1 MRTPEPTM
9 IYKWVRG
16 EHNMRLNAGDLRL
29 YQDHLIAKFGRP
41 VGGEESGTPITVAG
55 DQDIHVDYGNNTLLV
70 PPRQSGP
77 EVVACLCYYSDIEE
91 AGGATHFV
99 KAKAGELTRYS
110 PESFNPPNFVFGTK
124 NGSASTIDGPRSEV
138 LTEEI
143 TFIDKKNIAIL
154 SGPNLA
160 KEIYENKTTST
171 VIASSNLNLL
181 RNIKTIIESNKFKI
195 YLSEDTIGVELGG
208 ALKNIVTLGA
218 GICDGL
224 NIGNNLKGAFIS
236 IAFSE
241 IVKLAL
247 SAGAQSVTISG
258 LSGLGDILASSYSP
272 LSRNRLAGQYLS
284 EGYSIN
290 DINKKINNIVE
301 GIDTL
306 YGAKALSKK
315 LNINHTFIDLM
326 IDVFNQK
333 KHPNELLKN
342 TIGNI

>member
-1 MRTPEPTM
+1 MKENSNISTITIIGNTTWGQAIATLIDKEKVNVNILCRTESEVKDRVNKLDKVKSLPPKIKLSSDISVINNSELIIFAFPSQS
-9 IYKWVRG
+9 IISNLKII
-16 EHNMRLNAGDLRL
+16 NNNLNKN
-29 YQDHLIAKFGRP
+29 HKFLIASKGIEKTTGRR
-41 VGGEESGTPITVAG
+41 
-55 DQDIHVDYGNNTLLV
+55 L
-70 PPRQSGP
+70 
-77 EVVACLCYYSDIEE
+77 
-91 AGGATHFV
+91 
-99 KAKAGELTRYS
+99 
-110 PESFNPPNFVFGTK
+110 
-124 NGSASTIDGPRSEV
+124 SEV
-138 LTEEI
+138 LTDEI

-171 VIASSNLNLL
+171 VIASKNLNLL
-181 RNIKTIIESNKFKI
+181 NNIKAIIESNKFKI

-258 LSGLGDILASSYSP
+258 LSGLGDTLASSYSP
-272 LSRNRLAGQYLS
+272 FSRNRLAGQYLA
-284 EGYSIN
+284 EGYSVNI
-290 DINKKINNIVE
+290 INKKINNIIE
-301 GIDTL
+301 GLDTL
-306 YGAKALSKK
+306 YGAKALSEK
-315 LNINHTFIDLM
+315 LNLDHEFIDLL
-326 IDVFNQK
+326 IDVFNQT
-333 KHPNELLKN
+333 KHPNELLRN

>member
-1 MRTPEPTM
+1 MKENSNISTITIIGNTTWGQAIATLIDKEKVNVNILCRTESEVKDRVNKLDKVKSLPPKIKLSSDISVINNSELIIFAFPSQS
-9 IYKWVRG
+9 IISNLKII
-16 EHNMRLNAGDLRL
+16 NNNLNKN
-29 YQDHLIAKFGRP
+29 HKFLIASKGIEKTTGRR
-41 VGGEESGTPITVAG
+41 
-55 DQDIHVDYGNNTLLV
+55 L
-70 PPRQSGP
+70 
-77 EVVACLCYYSDIEE
+77 
-91 AGGATHFV
+91 
-99 KAKAGELTRYS
+99 
-110 PESFNPPNFVFGTK
+110 
-124 NGSASTIDGPRSEV
+124 SEV
-138 LTEEI
+138 LTDEI

-171 VIASSNLNLL
+171 VIASKNLNLL
-181 RNIKTIIESNKFKI
+181 NNIKAIIESNKFKI

-224 NIGNNLKGAFIS
+224 KIGNNLKGAFIS

-258 LSGLGDILASSYSP
+258 LSGLGDTLASSYSP
-272 LSRNRLAGQYLS
+272 FSRNRLAGQYLA

-290 DINKKINNIVE
+290 IINKKINNIIE
-301 GIDTL
+301 GLDTL
-306 YGAKALSKK
+306 YGAKALSEK
-315 LNINHTFIDLM
+315 LNLDHEFIDLL
-326 IDVFNQK
+326 IDVFNQT
-333 KHPNELLKN
+333 KHPNDLLRN

>member
-1 MRTPEPTM
+1 MKENSNISTITIIGNTTWGQAIATLIDKEKVNVNILCRTESEVKDRVNKLDKVKSLPPIIKLSSDISIINNSELIIFAFPSQS
-9 IYKWVRG
+9 IISNLKII
-16 EHNMRLNAGDLRL
+16 NNNLNKN
-29 YQDHLIAKFGRP
+29 HKFLIASKGIEKTTGRR
-41 VGGEESGTPITVAG
+41 
-55 DQDIHVDYGNNTLLV
+55 L
-70 PPRQSGP
+70 
-77 EVVACLCYYSDIEE
+77 
-91 AGGATHFV
+91 
-99 KAKAGELTRYS
+99 
-110 PESFNPPNFVFGTK
+110 
-124 NGSASTIDGPRSEV
+124 SEV
-138 LTEEI
+138 LTDEI

-171 VIASSNLNLL
+171 VIASKNLNLL
-181 RNIKTIIESNKFKI
+181 NNIKAIIESNKFKI

-258 LSGLGDILASSYSP
+258 LSGLGDTLASSYSP
-272 LSRNRLAGQYLS
+272 FSRNRLAGQYLA

-290 DINKKINNIVE
+290 IISKKINNIIE
-301 GIDTL
+301 GLDTL
-306 YGAKALSKK
+306 YGAKALSEK
-315 LNINHTFIDLM
+315 LNLDHEFIDLL
-326 IDVFNQK
+326 IDVFNQT
-333 KHPNELLKN
+333 KHPNELLRN

>member
-1 MRTPEPTM
+1 MKENSNISTITIIGNTTWGQAIATLIDKEKVNVNILCRTESEVKDRVNKLDKVKSLPPKIKLSSDISVINNSELIIFAFPSQS
-9 IYKWVRG
+9 IISNLKII
-16 EHNMRLNAGDLRL
+16 NNNLNKN
-29 YQDHLIAKFGRP
+29 HKFLIASKGIEKTTGRR
-41 VGGEESGTPITVAG
+41 
-55 DQDIHVDYGNNTLLV
+55 L
-70 PPRQSGP
+70 
-77 EVVACLCYYSDIEE
+77 
-91 AGGATHFV
+91 
-99 KAKAGELTRYS
+99 
-110 PESFNPPNFVFGTK
+110 
-124 NGSASTIDGPRSEV
+124 SEV
-138 LTEEI
+138 LTDEI

-171 VIASSNLNLL
+171 VIASKNLNLL
-181 RNIKTIIESNKFKI
+181 NNIKAIIESNKFKI

-224 NIGNNLKGAFIS
+224 KIGNNLKGAFIS

-258 LSGLGDILASSYSP
+258 LSGLGDTLASSYSP
-272 LSRNRLAGQYLS
+272 FSRNRLAGQYLA

-290 DINKKINNIVE
+290 IINKKINNIIE
-301 GIDTL
+301 GLDTL
-306 YGAKALSKK
+306 YGAKALSEK
-315 LNINHTFIDLM
+315 LNLDHEFIDLL
-326 IDVFNQK
+326 IDVFNQT
-333 KHPNELLKN
+333 KHPNELLRN

>member
-1 MRTPEPTM
+1 MKENSNISTITIIGNTTWGQAIATLIDKEKVNVNILCRTESEVKDRVNKLDKVKSLPPKIKLSSDISVINNSELIIFAFPSQS
-9 IYKWVRG
+9 IISNLKII
-16 EHNMRLNAGDLRL
+16 NNNLNKN
-29 YQDHLIAKFGRP
+29 HKFLIASKGIEKTTGRR
-41 VGGEESGTPITVAG
+41 
-55 DQDIHVDYGNNTLLV
+55 L
-70 PPRQSGP
+70 
-77 EVVACLCYYSDIEE
+77 
-91 AGGATHFV
+91 
-99 KAKAGELTRYS
+99 
-110 PESFNPPNFVFGTK
+110 
-124 NGSASTIDGPRSEV
+124 SEV
-138 LTEEI
+138 LTDEI

-171 VIASSNLNLL
+171 VIASKNLNLL
-181 RNIKTIIESNKFKI
+181 NNIKAIIESNKFKI

-258 LSGLGDILASSYSP
+258 LSGLGDTLASSYSP
-272 LSRNRLAGQYLS
+272 FSRNRLAGQYLA
-284 EGYSIN
+284 EGYSVNI
-290 DINKKINNIVE
+290 INKKINNIIE
-301 GIDTL
+301 GLDTL
-306 YGAKALSKK
+306 YGAKALSEK
-315 LNINHTFIDLM
+315 LNINHEFIDLL
-326 IDVFNQK
+326 IDVFNQT
-333 KHPNELLKN
+333 KHPNELLRN

>member
-1 MRTPEPTM
+1 MKENSNITIIGNTTWGQAIATLIDKEKVDVKILCRTESEAKDRVNKLDKIKSLPPKIQLSSDISIVNNSELIIFAFPSQS
-9 IYKWVRG
+9 IISNLKII
-16 EHNMRLNAGDLRL
+16 NNNLNKN
-29 YQDHLIAKFGRP
+29 HKFLIASKGIEKTTGRR
-41 VGGEESGTPITVAG
+41 
-55 DQDIHVDYGNNTLLV
+55 L
-70 PPRQSGP
+70 
-77 EVVACLCYYSDIEE
+77 
-91 AGGATHFV
+91 
-99 KAKAGELTRYS
+99 
-110 PESFNPPNFVFGTK
+110 
-124 NGSASTIDGPRSEV
+124 SEV
-138 LTEEI
+138 LTDEI

-171 VIASSNLNLL
+171 VIASKNLNLL
-181 RNIKTIIESNKFKI
+181 NNIKAIIESNKFKI

-258 LSGLGDILASSYSP
+258 LSGLGDTLASSYSP
-272 LSRNRLAGQYLS
+272 FSRNRLAGQYLA

-290 DINKKINNIVE
+290 IINKKINNIIE
-301 GIDTL
+301 GLDTL
-306 YGAKALSKK
+306 YGAKALSEK
-315 LNINHTFIDLM
+315 LNINHEFIDLL
-326 IDVFNQK
+326 IDVFNQT
-333 KHPNELLKN
+333 KHPNELLRN

>member
-1 MRTPEPTM
+1 M
-9 IYKWVRG
+9 
-16 EHNMRLNAGDLRL
+16 L
-29 YQDHLIAKFGRP
+29 
-41 VGGEESGTPITVAG
+41 
-55 DQDIHVDYGNNTLLV
+55 
-70 PPRQSGP
+70 
-77 EVVACLCYYSDIEE
+77 
-91 AGGATHFV
+91 
-99 KAKAGELTRYS
+99 
-110 PESFNPPNFVFGTK
+110 
-124 NGSASTIDGPRSEV
+124 
-138 LTEEI
+138 EEI
-143 TFIDKKNIAIL
+143 TFVDKKNISIL

-171 VIASSNLNLL
+171 VIASKNLNLL
-181 RNIKTIIESNKFKI
+181 NNIKTIIESNKFKI

-258 LSGLGDILASSYSP
+258 LSGLGDTLASSYSP
-272 LSRNRLAGQYLS
+272 FSRNRLAGQYLA
-284 EGYSIN
+284 EGNSI
-290 DINKKINNIVE
+290 INISKKINNIIE
-301 GIDTL
+301 GLDTL
-306 YGAKALSKK
+306 HGAKALSQK
-315 LNINHTFIDLM
+315 LNIDHTFIDLL

-333 KHPNELLKN
+333 KHPKELLKN

>member
-1 MRTPEPTM
+1 MKENSNISTITIIGNTTWGQAIATLIDKEKVNVNILCRTESEVKDRVNKLDKVKSLPPKIKLSSDISVINNSELIIFAFPSQS
-9 IYKWVRG
+9 IISNLKII
-16 EHNMRLNAGDLRL
+16 NNNLNKN
-29 YQDHLIAKFGRP
+29 HKFLIASKGIEKTTGRR
-41 VGGEESGTPITVAG
+41 
-55 DQDIHVDYGNNTLLV
+55 L
-70 PPRQSGP
+70 
-77 EVVACLCYYSDIEE
+77 
-91 AGGATHFV
+91 
-99 KAKAGELTRYS
+99 
-110 PESFNPPNFVFGTK
+110 
-124 NGSASTIDGPRSEV
+124 SEV
-138 LTEEI
+138 LTDEI

-171 VIASSNLNLL
+171 VIASKNLNLL
-181 RNIKTIIESNKFKI
+181 NNIKAIIESNKFKI

-258 LSGLGDILASSYSP
+258 LSGLGDTLASSYSP
-272 LSRNRLAGQYLS
+272 FSRNRLAGQYLA

-290 DINKKINNIVE
+290 IISKKINNIIE
-301 GIDTL
+301 GLDTL
-306 YGAKALSKK
+306 YGAKALSEK
-315 LNINHTFIDLM
+315 LNLDHEFIDLL
-326 IDVFNQK
+326 IDVFNQT
-333 KHPNELLKN
+333 KHPNELLRN

>member
-1 MRTPEPTM
+1 MKENSNISTITIIGNTTWGQAIATLIDKEKVNVNILCRTESEVKDRVNKLDKVKSLPPKIKLSSDISVINNSELIIFAFPSQS
-9 IYKWVRG
+9 IISNLKII
-16 EHNMRLNAGDLRL
+16 NNNLNKN
-29 YQDHLIAKFGRP
+29 HKFLIASKGIERTTGRR
-41 VGGEESGTPITVAG
+41 
-55 DQDIHVDYGNNTLLV
+55 L
-70 PPRQSGP
+70 
-77 EVVACLCYYSDIEE
+77 
-91 AGGATHFV
+91 
-99 KAKAGELTRYS
+99 
-110 PESFNPPNFVFGTK
+110 
-124 NGSASTIDGPRSEV
+124 SEV
-138 LTEEI
+138 LSDEI
-143 TFIDKKNIAIL
+143 KFIDKKNIAIL

-171 VIASSNLNLL
+171 VIASKNLNLL
-181 RNIKTIIESNKFKI
+181 NNIKAIIESNKFKI

-224 NIGNNLKGAFIS
+224 KIGNNLKGAFIS

-258 LSGLGDILASSYSP
+258 LSGLGDTLASSYSP
-272 LSRNRLAGQYLS
+272 FSRNRLAGQYLA

-290 DINKKINNIVE
+290 IINKKINNIIE
-301 GIDTL
+301 GLDTL
-306 YGAKALSKK
+306 YGAKALSEK
-315 LNINHTFIDLM
+315 LNINHEFIDLL
-326 IDVFNQK
+326 IDVFNQT

>member
-1 MRTPEPTM
+1 MKENSNISTITIIGNTTWGQAIATLIDKEKVNVNILCRTESEVKNRVNKLDKVKSFPPKIKLSSDISVINNSELIIFAFPSQS
-9 IYKWVRG
+9 IISNLKII
-16 EHNMRLNAGDLRL
+16 NNNLNKN
-29 YQDHLIAKFGRP
+29 HKFLIASKGIEKTTGRR
-41 VGGEESGTPITVAG
+41 
-55 DQDIHVDYGNNTLLV
+55 L
-70 PPRQSGP
+70 
-77 EVVACLCYYSDIEE
+77 
-91 AGGATHFV
+91 
-99 KAKAGELTRYS
+99 
-110 PESFNPPNFVFGTK
+110 
-124 NGSASTIDGPRSEV
+124 SEV
-138 LTEEI
+138 LTDEI

-171 VIASSNLNLL
+171 VIASKKLNLL
-181 RNIKTIIESNKFKI
+181 NNIKPIIESNKFKI

-224 NIGNNLKGAFIS
+224 KIGNNLKGAFIS

-258 LSGLGDILASSYSP
+258 LSGLGDTLASSYSP
-272 LSRNRLAGQYLS
+272 LSRNRLAGQYLA

-290 DINKKINNIVE
+290 IINKKINNIIE
-301 GIDTL
+301 GLDTL
-306 YGAKALSKK
+306 YGAKALSEK
-315 LNINHTFIDLM
+315 LNLDHEFIDLL
-326 IDVFNQK
+326 IDVFNQT

>member
-1 MRTPEPTM
+1 MMKENSNISSITIIGNTTWGQAIATLINKEKVDVKILCRTKSEAKNRVNKLDKLKSLPQTIQLSSDLSTINNSELIIFAFPSQS
-9 IYKWVRG
+9 IISNLKIIS
-16 EHNMRLNAGDLRL
+16 NNLNKN
-29 YQDHLIAKFGRP
+29 HKILIASKGIEKTSGRR
-41 VGGEESGTPITVAG
+41 
-55 DQDIHVDYGNNTLLV
+55 L
-70 PPRQSGP
+70 
-77 EVVACLCYYSDIEE
+77 
-91 AGGATHFV
+91 
-99 KAKAGELTRYS
+99 
-110 PESFNPPNFVFGTK
+110 
-124 NGSASTIDGPRSEV
+124 SEV

-143 TFIDKKNIAIL
+143 TLINKKNIAIL

-171 VIASSNLNLL
+171 VIASINLNLAN
-181 RNIKTIIESNKFKI
+181 NIKTIIESNKFKI
-195 YLSEDTIGVELGG
+195 YLTEDIIGVELGG

-258 LSGLGDILASSYSP
+258 LSGLGDTLASSYSP
-272 LSRNRLAGQYLS
+272 FSRNRLAGQYFA

-290 DINKKINNIVE
+290 NINKKINNIIE
-301 GIDTL
+301 GLDTL

-315 LNINHTFIDLM
+315 LNIDHTFIDLL
-326 IDVFNQK
+326 IDVCNQN
-333 KHPNELLKN
+333 KHPKELLKN

>member
-1 MRTPEPTM
+1 MKENSNISTITIIGNTTWGQAIATLIDKEKVNVNILCRTESEVKNRVNKLDKVKSFPPKIKLSSDISVINNSELIIFAFPSQS
-9 IYKWVRG
+9 IISNLKII
-16 EHNMRLNAGDLRL
+16 NNNLNKN
-29 YQDHLIAKFGRP
+29 HKFLIASKGIEKTTGRR
-41 VGGEESGTPITVAG
+41 
-55 DQDIHVDYGNNTLLV
+55 L
-70 PPRQSGP
+70 
-77 EVVACLCYYSDIEE
+77 
-91 AGGATHFV
+91 
-99 KAKAGELTRYS
+99 
-110 PESFNPPNFVFGTK
+110 
-124 NGSASTIDGPRSEV
+124 SEV
-138 LTEEI
+138 LTDEI

-171 VIASSNLNLL
+171 VIASKNLNLL
-181 RNIKTIIESNKFKI
+181 NNIKAIIESNKFKI

-224 NIGNNLKGAFIS
+224 KIGNNLKGAFIS

-258 LSGLGDILASSYSP
+258 LSGLGDTLASSYSP
-272 LSRNRLAGQYLS
+272 FSRNRLAGQYLA

-290 DINKKINNIVE
+290 IISKKINNIIE
-301 GIDTL
+301 GLDTL
-306 YGAKALSKK
+306 YGAKALSEK
-315 LNINHTFIDLM
+315 LNINHEFIDLL
-326 IDVFNQK
+326 IDVFNQT
-333 KHPNELLKN
+333 KHPNELLRN

>member
-1 MRTPEPTM
+1 MKENSNISTITIIGNTTWGQAIATLIDKEKVNVNILCRTESEVKDRVNKLDKVKSLPPKIKLSSDISVINNSELIIFAFPSQS
-9 IYKWVRG
+9 IISNLKII
-16 EHNMRLNAGDLRL
+16 NNNLNKN
-29 YQDHLIAKFGRP
+29 HKFLIASKGIEKTTGRR
-41 VGGEESGTPITVAG
+41 
-55 DQDIHVDYGNNTLLV
+55 L
-70 PPRQSGP
+70 
-77 EVVACLCYYSDIEE
+77 
-91 AGGATHFV
+91 
-99 KAKAGELTRYS
+99 
-110 PESFNPPNFVFGTK
+110 
-124 NGSASTIDGPRSEV
+124 SEV
-138 LTEEI
+138 LTDEI

-171 VIASSNLNLL
+171 VIASKNLNLL
-181 RNIKTIIESNKFKI
+181 NNIKAIIESNKFKI

-224 NIGNNLKGAFIS
+224 KIGNNLKGAFIS

-258 LSGLGDILASSYSP
+258 LSGLGDTLASSYSP
-272 LSRNRLAGQYLS
+272 LSRNRLAGQYLA

-290 DINKKINNIVE
+290 IINKKINNIIE
-301 GIDTL
+301 GLDTL
-306 YGAKALSKK
+306 YGAKALSEK
-315 LNINHTFIDLM
+315 LNIDHEFIDLL
-326 IDVFNQK
+326 IDVFNQT
-333 KHPNELLKN
+333 KHPNDLLRN

>member
-1 MRTPEPTM
+1 MKENSNISTITIIGNTTWGQAIATLIDKEKVNVNILCRTESEVKNRVNKLDKVKSLPPKIKLSSDISVINNSELIIFAFPSQS
-9 IYKWVRG
+9 IISNLKII
-16 EHNMRLNAGDLRL
+16 NNNLNKN
-29 YQDHLIAKFGRP
+29 HKFLIASKGIERTTGRR
-41 VGGEESGTPITVAG
+41 
-55 DQDIHVDYGNNTLLV
+55 L
-70 PPRQSGP
+70 
-77 EVVACLCYYSDIEE
+77 
-91 AGGATHFV
+91 
-99 KAKAGELTRYS
+99 
-110 PESFNPPNFVFGTK
+110 
-124 NGSASTIDGPRSEV
+124 SEV
-138 LTEEI
+138 LTDEI

-171 VIASSNLNLL
+171 VIASKNLNLL
-181 RNIKTIIESNKFKI
+181 NNIKAIIESNKFKI

-258 LSGLGDILASSYSP
+258 LSGLGDTLASSYSP
-272 LSRNRLAGQYLS
+272 FSRNRLAGQYLA

-290 DINKKINNIVE
+290 IISKKINNIIE
-301 GIDTL
+301 GLDTL
-306 YGAKALSKK
+306 YGAKALSEK
-315 LNINHTFIDLM
+315 LNLDHEFIDLL
-326 IDVFNQK
+326 IDVFNQT
-333 KHPNELLKN
+333 KHPNELLRN